1 MYYLDFIE
9 RDNSWTQIWNL
20 KPIEIMESNRIIAD
34 FIGAVQTYK
43 PYVNTDD
50 MEYDMYGVIPTI
62 EDGENEKH
70 YFLPQEMLFDSDW
83 NWLMEVVNRIKQVGK
98 EELKFSVEFQLAIL
112 TTNKET
118 IYNECL
124 EFIKWYNEQK

>member
-1 MYYLDFIE
+1 
-9 RDNSWTQIWNL
+9 
-20 KPIEIMESNRIIAD
+20 MESNRIIAD

-70 YFLPQEMLFDSDW
+70 YFLPQEMLFDTDW
-83 NWLMEVVNRIKQVGK
+83 NWLMVVVEKIENIEDENRCSKYNFEMVQT
-98 EELKFSVEFQLAIL
+98 FVEIID
-112 TTNKET
+112 NNNSDT
-118 IYNECL
+118 IVEIDKNTKIQATYKAVV

>member
-1 MYYLDFIE
+1 
-9 RDNSWTQIWNL
+9 
-20 KPIEIMESNRIIAD
+20 METENRLIAD

-70 YFLPQEMLFDSDW
+70 YFLPQEMLFDTDW
-83 NWLMEVVNRIKQVGK
+83 NWLMVVVEKIENIEDENRCSKYNFEMVQT
-98 EELKFSVEFQLAIL
+98 FVEIID
-112 TTNKET
+112 NNNSDT
-118 IYNECL
+118 IVEIDKNTKIQATYKAVV

>member
-1 MYYLDFIE
+1 
-9 RDNSWTQIWNL
+9 
-20 KPIEIMESNRIIAD
+20 METENRIIAD
-34 FIGAVQTYK
+34 FIGAVQVYK

-70 YFLPQEMLFDSDW
+70 YFLPQEMLFDTDW
-83 NWLMEVVNRIKQVGK
+83 NWLMVVVEKIENIEDENRCSKYNFEMVQT
-98 EELKFSVEFQLAIL
+98 FVEIID
-112 TTNKET
+112 NNNSDT
-118 IYNECL
+118 IVEIDKNTKIQATYKAVV

>member
-1 MYYLDFIE
+1 
-9 RDNSWTQIWNL
+9 
-20 KPIEIMESNRIIAD
+20 MESNRIIAD

>member
-1 MYYLDFIE
+1 
-9 RDNSWTQIWNL
+9 
-20 KPIEIMESNRIIAD
+20 MESNRIIAD
-34 FIGAVQTYK
+34 FIGAIQAYK

-70 YFLPQEMLFDSDW
+70 YFLPQEMPFDTDW

>member
-1 MYYLDFIE
+1 MEDLTENNRLIAEFME
-9 RDNSWTQIWNL
+9 LPT
-20 KPIEIMESNRIIAD
+20 EIFSSGRLN
-34 FIGAVQTYK
+34 
-43 PYVNTDD
+43 
-50 MEYDMYGVIPTI
+50 YGI
-62 EDGENEKH
+62 NEAW
-70 YFLPQEMLFDSDW
+70 YELEELSFNIDW

>member
-1 MYYLDFIE
+1 METENRLIAEFMGFELQNNPNE
-9 RDNSWTQIWNL
+9 RWFNQWFTKETLNKPYNSR
-20 KPIEIMESNRIIAD
+20 IEIL
-34 FIGAVQTYK
+34 
-43 PYVNTDD
+43 
-50 MEYDMYGVIPTI
+50 
-62 EDGENEKH
+62 H
-70 YFLPQEMLFDSDW
+70 FDTDW
-83 NWLMEVVNRIKQVGK
+83 NWLMEVVNRIKQVGE